1 MTGRQ
6 IQLVVTHRDHQV
18 TYHQVPE
25 NQGWKIDPASRCIVV
40 GRGLH
45 RQMIPLDGVLHFAL
59 KEQRA

>member
-25 NQGWKIDPASRCIVV
+25 GQTWKVDPQMRCLVV
-40 GRGLH
+40 GRGVP
-45 RQMIPLDGVLHFAL
+45 RQMIPLDGVLHFDV
-59 KEQRA
+59 EETRR